1 MTVRR
6 LLAVLTLLLLSGCAG
21 MQARREHDE
30 RWSQH
35 FSFDRQLHD
44 QYRAGKIT
52 YSEAVSQL
60 IGLNERLSA
69 PQPHLASVQAYRR
82 SLAEQVDD
90 GELDLPTAKDLFRG
104 QFVRAVAEANPSASY
119 ERVRLWRLATEVV
132 SALEHPRPW
141 SEYRFHILNKPGVN
155 AYSVGGGV
163 FYIYSGALDLPDRQL
178 MALLAHEIAHD
189 ALYHVLKAQIVNTII
204 EVGVAAIGLY
214 SPVAGQIA
222 GVVRIPVFQAF
233 SRSEETDADAE
244 GVRLLQRL
252 GYSKVEMAT
261 MLQDLLTRYGN
272 RGGFFRNHPLTTDRI
287 EAALALPEDLTWA
300 GPQRAASAKARGF
313 LGITTREIAP
323 EEAKFYRLPSKQAAV
338 IESVVPSGPAASAG
352 LRPWDVVLGFAGAPI
367 NGSRHL
373 RQLVRQQAPG
383 AEVNLTVLRASGD
396 QERTFSVKLGSPP
409 PLTQKSPSSVGPVRL
424 DAFGSP

>member
-1 MTVRR
+1 
-6 LLAVLTLLLLSGCAG
+6 
-21 MQARREHDE
+21 
-30 RWSQH
+30 
-35 FSFDRQLHD
+35 
-44 QYRAGKIT
+44 
-52 YSEAVSQL
+52 
-60 IGLNERLSA
+60 
-69 PQPHLASVQAYRR
+69 
-82 SLAEQVDD
+82 
-90 GELDLPTAKDLFRG
+90 
-104 QFVRAVAEANPSASY
+104 
-119 ERVRLWRLATEVV
+119 
-132 SALEHPRPW
+132 
-141 SEYRFHILNKPGVN
+141 
-155 AYSVGGGV
+155 
-163 FYIYSGALDLPDRQL
+163 

-189 ALYHVLKAQIVNTII
+189 ALNHSLKRKVLDFVM
-204 EVGVAAIGLY
+204 VLGVAAINLK
-214 SPVAGQIA
+214 SPLAA
-222 GVVRIPVFQAF
+222 RIVNQARVPIFRAF

-252 GYSKVEMAT
+252 GYSKAEMVT
-261 MLQDLLTRYGN
+261 LLQDGLVRGGN
-272 RGGFFRNHPLTTDRI
+272 TGGGFFSMHPLTTDRI

-383 AEVNLTVLRASGD
+383 AEVNLRVLRASGD
-396 QERTFSVKLGSPP
+396 QETTFSIKLSSPP
-409 PLTQKSPSSVGPVRL
+409 PVTQKSSSSVGPVRL